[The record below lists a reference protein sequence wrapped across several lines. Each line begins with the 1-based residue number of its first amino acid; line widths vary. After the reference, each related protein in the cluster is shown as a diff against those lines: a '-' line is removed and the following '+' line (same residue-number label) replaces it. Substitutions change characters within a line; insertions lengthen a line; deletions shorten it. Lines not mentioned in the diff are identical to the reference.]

1 MFPSC
6 DSAYATGTPCLPPE
20 TSSSKRSTHHQLR
33 SATNDVA
40 CGFTRVQSA
49 HSWRS
54 LRVAP
59 SGDYAIVSVGADC
72 NWPCEANE
80 PTDLQTTLVR
90 IDLQSGS
97 ASVAA
102 TGIRNAIGLHFLPNG
117 DMLFSAF
124 GSDNGQGIPGG
135 GNGRNVPDCEL
146 NVLRR

>member
-1 MFPSC
+1 MLRLAGV
-6 DSAYATGTPCLPPE
+6 DAIARARLGGTTAALTPTDPRL
-20 TSSSKRSTHHQLR
+20 
-33 SATNDVA
+33 ADVA